1 MSMRRLA
8 PLLALALLAA
18 ACGGDDGDA
27 ATTTSTAPN
36 AGDVVQATTTTTT
49 APSSETTDRPAST
62 TATVPPPP
70 ASLSGWSDCGSVQCA
85 TLTVPLDYARP
96 EGSMIDIPVTRRPAS
111 GDRIGVLLANPGGP
125 GAPGTDYATG
135 SLVSDDLLSRFDF
148 IMWDPRGT
156 GGTTALT
163 CTEPFEILWTIDSG
177 PDDATEQA
185 QLDGAAADV
194 ADECRARHGDVL
206 AHVDTESTVADMDGL
221 RRALGEESITYI
233 GFSYGTYLG
242 LRYADRYGPNVRA
255 MVLDGVVD
263 PDQDLE
269 EFLSGQLRG
278 FLAVYDDMAA
288 ACGDGCPVD
297 DLDAALGRV
306 LAAAETRPIPTRFGL
321 DLGPADIVTGT
332 FYSAY
337 GYNSQAW
344 NDYHEAIAAAD
355 DGDGSALLSL
365 ADQYHQ
371 LVNFPAY
378 VATTCVDS
386 AGPASPEEF
395 AAMAQRLADIDAR
408 FGAGIANELA
418 PCGAWPVEPTGP
430 LADVTAPDAPPILV
444 IGNTGDQATPYENSV
459 EIAQELERASLLTL
473 ESTGH
478 LSYSRSDCVRSVADR
493 YLIDLELPA
502 DGTVC

>member
-1 MSMRRLA
+1 
-8 PLLALALLAA
+8 
-18 ACGGDDGDA
+18 
-27 ATTTSTAPN
+27 
-36 AGDVVQATTTTTT
+36 
-49 APSSETTDRPAST
+49 
-62 TATVPPPP
+62 
-70 ASLSGWSDCGSVQCA
+70 
-85 TLTVPLDYARP
+85 
-96 EGSMIDIPVTRRPAS
+96 
-111 GDRIGVLLANPGGP
+111 
-125 GAPGTDYATG
+125 
-135 SLVSDDLLSRFDF
+135 
-148 IMWDPRGT
+148 
-156 GGTTALT
+156 
-163 CTEPFEILWTIDSG
+163 
-177 PDDATEQA
+177 
-185 QLDGAAADV
+185 
-194 ADECRARHGDVL
+194 
-206 AHVDTESTVADMDGL
+206 MDGL
-221 RRALGEESITYI
+221 RRALGEESISYI

-269 EFLSGQLRG
+269 EFLSGQLKG

-288 ACGDGCPVD
+288 QCGDGCPVD
-297 DLDAALGRV
+297 DLDAAVRRV

-337 GYNSQAW
+337 GYSSQAW
-344 NDYHEAIAAAD
+344 NDYYEAIAAAD

-365 ADQYHQ
+365 ADRYHQ

-386 AGPASPEEF
+386 PGPTSPEEF

-430 LADVTAPDAPPILV
+430 LADVTASDAPPLLV

-459 EIAQELERASLLTL
+459 EIARELDGASLLTL

-478 LSYSRSDCVRSVADR
+478 LSYSRSDCVRSAADR